1 MDLLFYLLAIFFSLV
16 IIVNIF
22 SKKVT
27 KKQKIKYTLYLVVII
42 ITSIALLYATHNR
55 TIVTETEIHDV
66 ITLKE
71 NDIDMSFSKPKTIV
85 ETKITYANWSF
96 KSNKDTFSIKDQQ

>member
-27 KKQKIKYTLYLVVII
+27 KERKIQYSFILVAII
-42 ITSIALLYATHNR
+42 IAYVALLYTTHKS
-55 TIVTETEIHDV
+55 TVVTKIEIHDV
-66 ITLKE
+66 TTLKE
-71 NDIDMSFSKPKTIV
+71 NNVEMNFSEPKTIV

-96 KSNKDTFSIKDQQ
+96 KSNKDTFDIKDQ

>member
-27 KKQKIKYTLYLVVII
+27 KERKIQYTLYLVAII
-42 ITSIALLYATHNR
+42 ITYGTLSYIAHKSTVI
-55 TIVTETEIHDV
+55 TKIEIHDV
-66 ITLKE
+66 TTLKE
-71 NDIDMSFSKPKTIV
+71 NNVEMSFSEPKTIV
-85 ETKITYANWSF
+85 ETKTEYATWSF
-96 KSNKDTFSIKDQQ
+96 KINKNTFNIKDQ